1 MIVRKATFGIVARG
15 GEEEGA
21 YGRKAGGGFDILV
34 EFWFL
39 S

>member
-1 MIVRKATFGIVARG
+1 MIMLKATFGIVARG
-15 GEEEGA
+15 GEEGA
-21 YGRKAGGGFDILV
+21 YGRKASGGFDILV